1 MLQDY
6 GIKES
11 KKIDLDT
18 PLTPEEYRQ
27 TLENQKNENLL
38 KKIRSLSTN
47 QSNDK
52 KIIKNDNLQMHKSII
67 D

>member
-1 MLQDY
+1 MKSTDKHWK
-6 GIKES
+6 IK
-11 KKIDLDT
+11 
-18 PLTPEEYRQ
+18 
-27 TLENQKNENLL
+27 KNENLL

>member
-18 PLTPEEYRQ
+18 PLTHEEYRI
-27 TLENQKNENLL
+27 LKENQKNEN
-38 KKIRSLSTN
+38 
-47 QSNDK
+47 
-52 KIIKNDNLQMHKSII
+52 
-67 D
+67 

>member
-18 PLTPEEYRQ
+18 PLTHEEYRQ